1 MKINTMVILRLLV
14 FSKLMIPQGSKQDV
28 HTQVTMFIAKVM
40 ERLIDKSTYYKTL
53 PKLIRHV
60 CNFMIGILPFRAF
73 QECGKMASL
82 NL

>member
-28 HTQVTMFIAKVM
+28 HTQVTMFIAKV
-40 ERLIDKSTYYKTL
+40 ESLIDKSTYYKTL
-53 PKLIRHV
+53 PKLFRRV

-82 NL
+82 NQ